1 MQHTLLFDADS
12 GRTSPMRAKEESH
25 DYRYMPDPDLPPLMV
40 SVDRIEKIR
49 KELPELPQAM
59 AMRFIEQYSLPESS
73 ATQLTSDRDL
83 AAYFESVNSKLEGK
97 VAAKIVANWVIG
109 EFLPIAT
116 ELKWDLSK
124 PKLESAHLAGLL
136 KLLGDDVISSKI
148 AKTVFEEMVKTGESA
163 ADVVERL
170 SLVQVTDEASIATLI
185 DQVIDANPDQLRQFL
200 SGKEKIFGFF
210 VGQVMRL
217 SQGKMNPALVNSI
230 LTAKLAQRRE

>member
-1 MQHTLLFDADS
+1 
-12 GRTSPMRAKEESH
+12 
-25 DYRYMPDPDLPPLMV
+25 
-40 SVDRIEKIR
+40 
-49 KELPELPQAM
+49 
-59 AMRFIEQYSLPESS
+59 
-73 ATQLTSDRDL
+73 
-83 AAYFESVNSKLEGK
+83 
-97 VAAKIVANWVIG
+97 
-109 EFLPIAT
+109 
-116 ELKWDLSK
+116 
-124 PKLESAHLAGLL
+124 
-136 KLLGDDVISSKI
+136 
-148 AKTVFEEMVKTGESA
+148 MVKTGESA